1 MFWGLSPALDLLEEY
16 HSATLTD
23 RDELHIMVIGG
34 CDARHIIKTLAQSY
48 RHKETNI
55 NIHVIEGC
63 PELLA
68 RQLLLLSIAL
78 TNPTYMGLQ
87 EKTRY
92 FMEIYGNTLLR
103 STTSRNLNA
112 FSKQA
117 IKMITNLEYMK
128 EKIPLISYENVKY
141 RERDYIEMLLKF
153 WGTGSTNR
161 FDICALWDGRLRR
174 SLGARYD
181 SRFGVFDWDYNMRLR
196 DVGGT
201 IVNSQEYKHFR
212 TSGVAFTWLETEVS
226 RPNCSLAAGVIK
238 MGDEFT
244 HRGYLGDVV
253 TGPYIAYGLD
263 CEDKSMMKSN
273 HGTFFKRSTD
283 ITERNL
289 IRMFYELQCGEAFD
303 PFLIDR
309 DHDHNLG
316 LVTVAVME
324 AKLSEQSAHDECVN
338 VRDDTLHFINI
349 ARAKV
354 FFHSASAVDKLTE
367 KLEYLKKFQTL
378 FVGQHFCKKIKP
390 AIINIMETGGL
401 VMIEGPK
408 FNLDLK
414 KDDMKAFG
422 KYVKDMAKDFGCEFL
437 EEFDPL
443 KDSFAKLVV
452 K

>member
-1 MFWGLSPALDLLEEY
+1 MFWGISPALDLQEEY
-16 HSATLTD
+16 LSATLTD
-23 RDELHIMVIGG
+23 RDELHILVIGG

-78 TNPTYMGLQ
+78 TDPSYLGLQ

-92 FMEIYGNTLLR
+92 FMEIFGNTLLR

-117 IKMITNLEYMK
+117 IKMITSLEYMK
-128 EKIPLISYENVKY
+128 QSMPLISFENVKY

-153 WGTGSTNR
+153 WGTGGTNR

-181 SRFGVFDWDYNMRLR
+181 CRFGNFDWDYNMRLR
-196 DVGGT
+196 DVGGST
-201 IVNSQEYKHFR
+201 VNSQEYKHFR
-212 TSGVAFTWLETEVS
+212 SSGVAFTWLETEVS

-238 MGDEFT
+238 TGDEFT
-244 HRGYLGDVV
+244 HRGYVGDIV

-263 CEDKSMMKSN
+263 CDDKTMMKSN

-303 PFLIDR
+303 PSLIETDC
-309 DHDHNLG
+309 DHNLG
-316 LVTVAVME
+316 LATFAAME
-324 AKLSEQSAHDECVN
+324 AKLSEQSEHEECVHI
-338 VRDDTLHFINI
+338 RDKTLHFINVDH
-349 ARAKV
+349 AKV
-354 FFHSASAVDKLTE
+354 FFHSASALDNFTK
-367 KLEYLKKFQTL
+367 KSEYLKKFQIL
-378 FVGQHFCKKIKP
+378 FVGHNFCKKVKP
-390 AIINIMETGGL
+390 ELMNAMKNGGL
-401 VMIEGPK
+401 VIMEGPK
-408 FNLDLK
+408 FILDLK
-414 KDDMKAFG
+414 KDDIEAFG
-422 KYVKDMAKDFGCEFL
+422 KDVEKMTKDFGCEFL
-437 EEFDPL
+437 EKFEPL